1 MHLCVLTG
9 PPSCQRAWGEIA
21 FVGRANARGSSVEG
35 LGQAHFP
42 CKPQA
47 GSRKVVWAAIQWLK
61 GPHAKGIRIALSS
74 RMSCPQTS
82 NLRSTLGAS
91 LSLTP
96 SLSKTY

>member
-9 PPSCQRAWGEIA
+9 PPSRQRAWGEIA

-47 GSRKVVWAAIQWLK
+47 GSRRVVWAAIQWLK
-61 GPHAKGIRIALSS
+61 GPHAKGIRIALSNKNELPTDLKPEVHP
-74 RMSCPQTS
+74 RGLPF
-82 NLRSTLGAS
+82 
-91 LSLTP
+91 TP